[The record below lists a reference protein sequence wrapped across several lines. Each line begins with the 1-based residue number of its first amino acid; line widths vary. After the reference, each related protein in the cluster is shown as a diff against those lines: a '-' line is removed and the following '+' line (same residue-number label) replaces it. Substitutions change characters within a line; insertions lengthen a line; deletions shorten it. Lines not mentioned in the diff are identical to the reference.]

1 MVDQTTTRRITGD
14 GPAPKPAEAMTRNI
28 AGFGH
33 DIVELTELQLQLLAV
48 DLRESAGKTLVPTGM
63 VMFAGMLALGCF
75 PVALIAMSYLLIGWG
90 LPFAGAF
97 GLAALVGLIVAG
109 VFLYIGIRSF
119 QNSMD
124 ALQRSREEFS
134 RNLTWI
140 KNVLK
145 KSRRTWREH
154 DR

>member
-1 MVDQTTTRRITGD
+1 MVDQTTTRIRGGN

-33 DIVELTELQLQLLAV
+33 DIVALTELQLELLGV
-48 DLRESAGKTLVPTGM
+48 DLRESVGKTIVPTGLLL
-63 VMFAGMLALGCF
+63 FAGMLALGCF

-97 GLAALVGLIVAG
+97 GLSALVGLIVAG
-109 VFLYIGIRSF
+109 IVLYVGVRRF
-119 QNSMD
+119 QHSLD
-124 ALQRSREEFS
+124 ALQRSRDEFS

-145 KSRRTWREH
+145 QSRRTWREH
-154 DR
+154 E

>member
-1 MVDQTTTRRITGD
+1 MVDQTTARRIGGD

-33 DIVELTELQLQLLAV
+33 DIVVLTELQLQLLRV
-48 DLRESAGKTLVPTGM
+48 DLRESAGKTLVPTGL
-63 VMFAGMLALGCF
+63 VVFAGMLAIGCF

-97 GLAALVGLIVAG
+97 GLSALIGLIVAG
-109 VFLYIGIRSF
+109 IVMYIGVRRF
-119 QNSMD
+119 QHSLD

-134 RNLTWI
+134 RNLNWI

-145 KSRRTWREH
+145 QSRRTWREH
-154 DR
+154 E